1 MKKVT
6 RLLILT
12 AFVVPLIMSSR
23 AYAGGPGQ
31 GQRSNFAERDRLGLH
46 PWNSATTEGWRATSP
61 DNNPLGLS
69 NPIGGSGP
77 DIDRNDLWHRPIV
90 GGRDPFP
97 GAGRPFDPTA
107 GNGAGNGGGTAPID
121 GGISLLLAA
130 GIGLGL
136 KRAKARKET
145 V

>member
-12 AFVVPLIMSSR
+12 AFVLPLIMSSR

-46 PWNSATTEGWRATSP
+46 PWNTATTEGWRATEP
-61 DNNPLGLS
+61 ENNPYGLRE
-69 NPIGGSGP
+69 PIGGTGS
-77 DIDRNDLWHRPIV
+77 DMNRNDLWNRQIIGSHNQ
-90 GGRDPFP
+90 FP

-107 GNGAGNGGGTAPID
+107 GSAAGNGGGTAPID